1 MDRYGDVYPS
11 EALNGT
17 PVLVNNVRCQIVG
30 RVSMDM
36 ATIDLKNYQ
45 KAKVGDS
52 VILWEDDLRF
62 EEISQYANLTP
73 YSIISGIQHRVK
85 FQWI

>member
-1 MDRYGDVYPS
+1 
-11 EALNGT
+11 
-17 PVLVNNVRCQIVG
+17 
-30 RVSMDM
+30 M